1 MYNFIEI
8 NYQLLLEYKVLSL
21 NVTMLVVKWNVSVN
35 FIIVKRMK
43 NNLN

>member
-35 FIIVKRMK
+35 FIIVKK
-43 NNLN
+43 NEK